1 MNLKLPT
8 TFEELDQFKCGL
20 LLNCFLNLNRGE
32 NNYETQALHVGA
44 HMFFSIHQKKKNQS
58 ERKKTG
64 RLHTVFKKENDML
77 IIKDEISEAGLCF
90 VDKFISNFS
99 LRKKLAKVR
108 SKISA
113 KK

>member
-1 MNLKLPT
+1 MS
-8 TFEELDQFKCGL
+8 
-20 LLNCFLNLNRGE
+20 
-32 NNYETQALHVGA
+32 ALICSSL
-44 HMFFSIHQKKKNQS
+44 FIKNQS

-77 IIKDEISEAGLCF
+77 IIKDEISEAGLGF

-113 KK
+113 KKSVQLTRMFGVMNSICKNPQVSK

>member
-1 MNLKLPT
+1 MS
-8 TFEELDQFKCGL
+8 
-20 LLNCFLNLNRGE
+20 
-32 NNYETQALHVGA
+32 ALICSSL
-44 HMFFSIHQKKKNQS
+44 FIKKKKNQS

-77 IIKDEISEAGLCF
+77 IIKDEISEAGLGF